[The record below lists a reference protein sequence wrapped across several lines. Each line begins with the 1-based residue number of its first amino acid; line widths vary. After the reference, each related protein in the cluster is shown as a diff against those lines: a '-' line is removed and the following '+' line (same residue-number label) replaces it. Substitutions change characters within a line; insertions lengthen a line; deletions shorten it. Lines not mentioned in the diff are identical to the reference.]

1 MEAENGIFSVKLT
14 ELERQYRE
22 TVRCLHRYQQEDHA
36 QIVREIEALRR
47 EYQKN
52 ESLMEQAV
60 QTSRSPAVAEL
71 SRVHLEYEQCIR
83 RVLQEKLPGYLH
95 EENSD
100 AVQDQAE
107 AACLYGEYAI
117 DFVSQAMRR
126 AQLAALWAIDLQ
138 QRCEETHK
146 QTEEITDE

>member
-36 QIVREIEALRR
+36 QIVREIETLRR

-83 RVLQEKLPGYLH
+83 RVLQEKLPGYLGG
-95 EENSD
+95 EN
-100 AVQDQAE
+100 AGAAEAQAE
-107 AACLYGEYAI
+107 AASLYGEYAI
-117 DFVSQAMRR
+117 DFAAQALRH
-126 AQLAALWAIDLQ
+126 ALLAALSAIDLQ
-138 QRCEETHK
+138 MSCIEPENNGAQEENK
-146 QTEEITDE
+146 